1 VNDEAEEVDFWKPVQ
16 DPLNMNLIDIN
27 EQVKEIK
34 FPFMDRVTFWKSL
47 KLTDD
52 YDFPESLI
60 SSRNEKILDLLK
72 ISSSSSEEDSSQISN
87 STLSSLSTDS
97 SKEITETTISS
108 ELIIETTS
116 SSDFTHSA
124 DSDSSNSV

>member
-27 EQVKEIK
+27 EEVKEIK
-34 FPFMDRVTFWKSL
+34 FPFMDRVAFWKSL

-52 YDFPESLI
+52 YDFPGSLI
-60 SSRNEKILDLLK
+60 SSRNEKTLDILK
-72 ISSSSSEEDSSQISN
+72 ISSSSSSDEDSSQISD
-87 STLSSLSTDS
+87 STLSSLSTDTDS
-97 SKEITETTISS
+97 TDSEI
-108 ELIIETTS
+108 IIETTTS
-116 SSDFTHSA
+116 SSDFTHS